1 MNRTAPMILSVTQ
14 LNTYIR
20 SVFEQ
25 DPHLTQVFVTGEI
38 SNFKNYY
45 RSGHLY
51 LSLKDDKSIVKA
63 VMFARYAQR
72 LRFMPEDG
80 MKVIA
85 RGSVSVYEASGQYQL
100 YIEDLQPDG
109 VGALSVAFEQLK
121 KKLESEG
128 LFSNKK
134 PIPKFPETIG
144 VVTSPSGAAVR
155 DIFTVLGR
163 RYPAAQ
169 IVFCPV
175 AVQGRDAAPQIAEAV
190 GRFNRLRCADVLIVG
205 RGGGS
210 LEDLWPFNEEIV
222 ARAVAASEI
231 PVISAVG
238 HETDFTICDFA
249 ADLRAPTPS
258 AAAELAVPD
267 QTELVARLDHLNRR
281 FRQSMETV
289 LSGAGRRMDRISES
303 RVFRNPLE
311 RLELRRI
318 EIDRLT
324 SAFQTG
330 LNRQLECKKSLLASA
345 SGRLNAMSPLAVLSR
360 GYALACGENGNPLSR
375 ASEARQGQ
383 SLTLKMND
391 GDLDCKVEKVT
402 IRRKKRSEA
411 GKL

>member
-1 MNRTAPMILSVTQ
+1 MRPVPLTVLSVTQ

-25 DPHLTQVFVTGEI
+25 DPHLTQVFVVGEI

-45 RSGHLY
+45 RSGHMY
-51 LSLKDDKSIVKA
+51 LSLKDDKCVVKA
-63 VMFARYAQR
+63 VMFARYAER
-72 LRFMPEDG
+72 LRFVPEDG
-80 MKVIA
+80 MRVIA

-109 VGALSVAFEQLK
+109 AGALSVAFEQLK
-121 KKLESEG
+121 KKLEAEG
-128 LFSNKK
+128 LFSNQR
-134 PIPKFPETIG
+134 PLPKFPETVGII
-144 VVTSPSGAAVR
+144 TSPSGAAVH
-155 DIFTVLGR
+155 DLLTVLGR
-163 RYPAAQ
+163 RFPAAQ

-190 GRFNRLRCADVLIVG
+190 ERFNRLGCADVLIVG

-222 ARAVAASEI
+222 ARAVAASRI

-267 QTELVARLDHLNRR
+267 RTELIAGLEGFNRR
-281 FRQSMETV
+281 LRQATEAV
-289 LSGAGRRMDRISES
+289 LSDAGLRMDRISES
-303 RVFRNPLE
+303 RSFRKPLE

-324 SAFQTG
+324 CAFQTG
-330 LNRQLECKKSLLASA
+330 LNRRMEHRKSLLAAA

-360 GYALACGENGNPLSR
+360 GYALICGENGNSLSS
-375 ASEARQGQ
+375 ASEAKRGE
-383 SLTLKMND
+383 SVTLRMND

-411 GKL
+411 GIL

>member
-1 MNRTAPMILSVTQ
+1 MNLTAPMILSVTQ

-25 DPHLTQVFVTGEI
+25 DPHLVQVFVTGEI

-51 LSLKDDKSIVKA
+51 LSLKDDKSVVKA

-72 LRFMPEDG
+72 LRFVPKDG
-80 MKVIA
+80 MRVIA

-128 LFSNKK
+128 LFSDKR

-144 VVTSPSGAAVR
+144 VITSPSGAAVH

-175 AVQGRDAAPQIAEAV
+175 AVQGKDAAPQIAEAV

-222 ARAVAASEI
+222 ARAVAASRI

-267 QTELVARLDHLNRR
+267 QAELAAGLRGLDRR
-281 FRQSMETV
+281 FRQSMEAA
-289 LSGAGRRMDRISES
+289 LSGAGRRMEQISKS
-303 RVFRNPLE
+303 CVFRNPLE

-330 LNRQLECKKSLLASA
+330 ANRRLERRKNLLASA
-345 SGRLNAMSPLAVLSR
+345 SGRLNAMSPLSVLSR
-360 GYALACGENGNPLSR
+360 GYALACGEEGNPLNR
-375 ASEARQGQ
+375 ASEAKEGQ
-383 SLTLKMND
+383 CLTLKMND
-391 GDLDCKVEKVT
+391 GDLGCKVEKVT

>member
-1 MNRTAPMILSVTQ
+1 MNRIAPTVLSVTQ

-80 MKVIA
+80 MRVIA

-134 PIPKFPETIG
+134 PIPKFPETVG
-144 VVTSPSGAAVR
+144 VVTSPSGAAVH

-169 IVFCPV
+169 IVFCPA
-175 AVQGRDAAPQIAEAV
+175 AVQGKDAAPQIAEAV
-190 GRFNRLRCADVLIVG
+190 GRFNRLRCADVLIIG

-222 ARAVAASEI
+222 ARAVAASRI

-267 QTELVARLDHLNRR
+267 QTELVAGLDDLNRR

-303 RVFRNPLE
+303 RVFRDPLE

-318 EIDRLT
+318 GIDRLT

-330 LNRQLECKKSLLASA
+330 LNRQLECQKNLLASA

-360 GYALACGENGNPLSR
+360 GYALACAEEGSALSR

-383 SLTLKMND
+383 RLTLKMND
-391 GDLDCKVEKVT
+391 GDLDCKVEKVI